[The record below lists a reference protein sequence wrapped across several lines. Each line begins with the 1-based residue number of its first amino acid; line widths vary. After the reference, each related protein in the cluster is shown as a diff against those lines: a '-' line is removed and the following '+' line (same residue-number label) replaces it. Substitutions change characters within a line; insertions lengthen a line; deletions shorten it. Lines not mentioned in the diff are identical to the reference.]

1 MALRRPV
8 EVAFEDI
15 MTEPVAT
22 ASVTLPASRPCLTR
36 LRATLAV
43 SAALLGGLCF
53 HHAAP
58 ANAESIEP
66 ARHVQAAPLATT
78 RAIAVVVKR
87 TAFERSQTEVS
98 RRTSRLLAFSIMAL
112 TGLLLALVA
121 TAAQAK
127 TCAFRKREAG

>member
-43 SAALLGGLCF
+43 SAA
-53 HHAAP
+53 

-87 TAFERSQTEVS
+87 TAFERSQTEAS